1 MNLLIRFS
9 AVLLLTLVGC
19 VPYRKGSFKGP
30 GTVSDSGF
38 FSYYRYHFRFSPPLP
53 LHEPGTQTYNF
64 RGMPKDD
71 MIVWFAI
78 TPFRYTEYKKLRS
91 LTTVLS
97 VEVRDDRGT
106 LICGGAGALSESLCG
121 MPEAEGHGKWK
132 EDFWV
137 LASGASDA
145 EFWRPG
151 CTNVKFKRGRSYTLN
166 VKVDQIDPRTPEISI
181 TPWID
186 GGGNELP

>member
-106 LICGGAGALSESLCG
+106 LICGGGRCLVRIPTWYARTRGAWKV
-121 MPEAEGHGKWK
+121 EGGLLGPCFRRKRCR
-132 EDFWV
+132 V
-137 LASGASDA
+137 LAS
-145 EFWRPG
+145 RL
-151 CTNVKFKRGRSYTLN
+151 Y
-166 VKVDQIDPRTPEISI
+166 
-181 TPWID
+181 
-186 GGGNELP
+186 